1 MTGQRLGAKERGD
14 KQVSKDEAKEV
25 RRGEESER
33 DDEDEDSEA
42 KGREEREREA
52 SGRKS
57 SGGEEMR
64 LR

>member
-1 MTGQRLGAKERGD
+1 
-14 KQVSKDEAKEV
+14 VSKNEAKEV